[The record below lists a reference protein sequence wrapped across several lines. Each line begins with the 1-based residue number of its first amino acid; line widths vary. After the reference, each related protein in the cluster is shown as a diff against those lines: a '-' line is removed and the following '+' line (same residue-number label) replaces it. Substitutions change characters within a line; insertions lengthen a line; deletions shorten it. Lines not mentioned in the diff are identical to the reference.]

1 MHKATSKKLAFKL
14 LAATASLGVTSALVM
29 VNAPSVRAAQVGGVQ
44 GTVKDANGLPIKG
57 AQVLLI
63 PTGGGAP
70 QPARTDSSGYYSF
83 AGIQP
88 GTYTLEVNVVTFVS
102 GNQNVTVTQD
112 TNSTLDFALSKKEVG
127 RVGTG
132 GRIAPTKR
140 NETQTTQTVTVED
153 EHREKSQPN
162 NLYQSTGLLN
172 YKVGVTTD
180 AGQYP
185 HVRGSDGNQINWS
198 IDGIDLRDPITN
210 QFATN
215 LVTAGIS
222 TSNVITGGADAS
234 YGGSTGAYL
243 NQISANGREIS
254 KGKPIGGFIEQTN
267 GPGEKWKYTGANLQF
282 GGLLPGGKFDYAFSS
297 IVFKT
302 HYGDNTQLG
311 ELHSSH
317 DEVGKINY
325 YVTPN
330 DTITTLF
337 AHGAENYVS
346 YQTQANSIFFDPD
359 KVLTDPTS
367 GRQYISSRDLG
378 SSFNDHSVQTY
389 NLDHLTYKHS
399 FSPASFLQARV
410 YQLHQAIPSHQE
422 STLNFFDFDRT
433 NVTGEQ
439 IGYYNQLNK
448 SNILQAGLEYKD
460 AKGSF
465 RRQIVNVGSGA
476 LVPPTASAAGTRY
489 SDRNYNASPQ
499 DFALYLTDQL
509 RALQDKLTFNYG
521 VRFQSTTYKGGDSL
535 FADSIGQPL
544 PKEYTTKSTDP
555 RLGLNYSPSPD
566 LTFRSSYTVNSQHAD
581 ERRIERLAPEDVGV
595 IGTSLNA
602 NPLRQSKDAQIGQ
615 GFSRVQLSHSKDF
628 DLGIEKAF
636 NIGNSPLKGAYSFTV
651 TGYQKY
657 GYDLAFLKQQD
668 YLNGKNN
675 VSAAF
680 PSGYNNTLFGNDGT
694 QHASGFEFSLRK
706 LARRPSDWSGYINY
720 TNQVVRTNSSL
731 YDTVYVPYFVNY
743 LATSGAFT
751 NAELQAQA
759 HREFAPSWDQRHTV
773 AVVANK
779 RFTKLVSSSFIL
791 DAGSGLPFYPSSTS
805 SNNYGS
811 VGTGFAGIGNG
822 TAGAAE
828 FTQVPITIGGGRLP
842 TLNPVQGYTGW
853 HYKLSLNTDFNLSQD
868 FSLFL
873 NVDNVFDTKTALSLA
888 TGSFSGEPYYV
899 APTAEYPQGQ
909 EEFRYQSKLTPVY
922 ITFGFR
928 QKF

>member
-1 MHKATSKKLAFKL
+1 MQRATSKKLAFKL
-14 LAATASLGVTSALVM
+14 LAATASLGVTSALLM
-29 VNAPSVRAAQVGGVQ
+29 VNAPSVHAAQVGGIQ

-63 PTGGGAP
+63 PNGGGAP

-83 AGIQP
+83 AGVQP
-88 GTYTLEVNVVTFVS
+88 GAYTIEVNVVTFVS

-112 TNSTLDFALSKKEVG
+112 LNSTIDFALSKKEVG

-140 NETQTTQTVTVED
+140 NETQTTQTVTAED
-153 EHREKSQPN
+153 ERREKTQPN

-172 YKVGVTTD
+172 YKVGVTAD

-198 IDGIDLRDPITN
+198 IDGIDLRDPISN

-234 YGGSTGAYL
+234 YGGSAGAYL

-267 GPGEKWKYTGANLQF
+267 GPGSKWKYTGGNIQF
-282 GGLLPGGKFDYAFSS
+282 GGLLPGGKLDYAFSS
-297 IVFKT
+297 ILFKT
-302 HYGDNTQLG
+302 LYGDNTQLG

-325 YVTPN
+325 YASPN

-346 YQTQANSIFFDPD
+346 YQTQPNAIFFDPD
-359 KVLTDPTS
+359 RVLTDPAS
-367 GRQYISSRDLG
+367 GRQYLSARDLG
-378 SSFNDHSVQTY
+378 SNFTDHSVQTY
-389 NLDHLTYKHS
+389 NLDHLTYKHN
-399 FSPASFLQARV
+399 FGPASYLQARV
-410 YQLHQAIPSHQE
+410 YQLHQATPNHLEITGNEFLFNRS
-422 STLNFFDFDRT
+422 

-460 AKGSF
+460 AKGSYQRLIRF
-465 RRQIVNVGSGA
+465 VQRGDLQ
-476 LVPPTASAAGTRY
+476 TATINRY
-489 SDRNYNASPQ
+489 SDRNYNAAPK
-499 DFALYLTDQL
+499 DFAFYLTDQL

-555 RLGLNYSPSPD
+555 RLGLNFSPSPD
-566 LTFRSSYTVNSQHAD
+566 LTFRTSYTVNSQHAD
-581 ERRIERLAPEDVGV
+581 EQSIERLAPEDVGV
-595 IGTSLNA
+595 VGTSLDPNL
-602 NPLRQSKDAQIGQ
+602 LRQSKDAQIGQ
-615 GFSRVQLSHSKDF
+615 GFSRILLSHSKDF
-628 DLGIEKAF
+628 DLGLEKAF
-636 NIGNSPLKGAYSFTV
+636 NIGGSPLKGAYSFTV

-657 GYDLAFLKQQD
+657 GYGLAFLRQD
-668 YLNGKNN
+668 DYVNNKNN

-680 PSGYNNTLFGNDGT
+680 PIGYHNTLFGNDGT

-706 LARRPSDWSGYINY
+706 LARRPSDWSGYVNY
-720 TNQVVRTNSSL
+720 TNQVVRANSSSF
-731 YDTVYVPYFVNY
+731 DTGYAPYFVTF
-743 LATSGAFT
+743 LGQSGAFT
-751 NAELQAQA
+751 NDELHAQA

-779 RFTKLVSSSFIL
+779 RFTKLVAATFIL
-791 DAGSGLPFYPSSTS
+791 DAGSGLPFFPSATS
-805 SNNYGS
+805 SNNYGA
-811 VGTGFAGIGNG
+811 VGNGFAGIGNG

-828 FTQVPITIGGGRLP
+828 FTQVPISIGGGRLP
-842 TLNPVQGYTGW
+842 VLNPVQGYTGW
-853 HYKLSLNTDFNLSQD
+853 HYKISLNTDFNLSQD

-873 NVDNVFDTKTALSLA
+873 NVDNVFDKKTALSLA

-899 APTAEYPQGQ
+899 APSAEYPQGQ

-922 ITFGFR
+922 VTFGFR